1 MKQQWPDNIFLLEL
15 DCWEWTA
22 IGMCRGQAIPDEKQK
37 CPAASMHIYA
47 WGICASCTAML
58 CLSSQTCRQSVGNRR
73 SSAAGDC
80 PEDPAQVVL
89 LWLARS
95 DPSEDNAE
103 VATDLWDLAQT
114 QLRPDFLPHLVPY
127 LGHQHSDVRV
137 AAARALAAGVQVSR
151 GNKAR

>member
-1 MKQQWPDNIFLLEL
+1 M
-15 DCWEWTA
+15 T
-22 IGMCRGQAIPDEKQK
+22 GRG
-37 CPAASMHIYA
+37 ASSAGQSI
-47 WGICASCTAML
+47 
-58 CLSSQTCRQSVGNRR
+58 LSSH
-73 SSAAGDC
+73 SSTAGDC

-114 QLRPDFLPHLVPY
+114 QLRPDFLPHLVQY

-137 AAARALAAGVQVSR
+137 AAARALAAGVQVSFIMR
-151 GNKAR
+151 SSCSALQQPSQGPCGLALGLAWVSCMPVCEVLGLWE

>member
-1 MKQQWPDNIFLLEL
+1 M
-15 DCWEWTA
+15 T
-22 IGMCRGQAIPDEKQK
+22 GSR
-37 CPAASMHIYA
+37 ASSV
-47 WGICASCTAML
+47 G
-58 CLSSQTCRQSVGNRR
+58 QSVFIGH
-73 SSAAGDC
+73 SPSAGDC

-137 AAARALAAGVQVSR
+137 AAARALSAGVQVSTLYNVSELLGIVAAISGPLWLSTGTR
-151 GNKAR
+151 LGLLHACWSASRCVGAAVHRPCVAVLKLPPC

>member
-1 MKQQWPDNIFLLEL
+1 M
-15 DCWEWTA
+15 
-22 IGMCRGQAIPDEKQK
+22 
-37 CPAASMHIYA
+37 
-47 WGICASCTAML
+47 
-58 CLSSQTCRQSVGNRR
+58 
-73 SSAAGDC
+73 
-80 PEDPAQVVL
+80 VL

-103 VATDLWDLAQT
+103 VAADLWDLAQT

-151 GNKAR
+151 GFKALQLLALESAISGPCGVTGTRLGVPRACP